1 MKLSNLCDALS
12 ITMGTTPSVE
22 ISGVAF
28 DSRCVTPGAVFVAV
42 DGNRDKGS
50 RYIGDAIARGAVAII
65 SEDAPPATLPAGVS
79 WLRVP
84 SSREA
89 LAQAACAFYGNPSRD
104 MAVYAVTGTNGK
116 TTIAGLVRDIV
127 EASGVTCGLLSTVEI
142 AYPGHL
148 EEASRTTPDPVTLQR
163 DLAAMRD
170 AGCGAA
176 SMEASSHALDQSRT
190 GGVRF
195 AAAGFTNL
203 SQDHF
208 DYHDGFEAYFAAKTR
223 LFSQLGAGNPGAPGV
238 INADDPFGRRL
249 LSMLPAMGVRPVSYS
264 IYDDAD
270 IVAREVRIDVGRTS
284 FTLHAG
290 GRTAEIHSRLL
301 GRYNI
306 SNMLCAAGMAL
317 GTGVSFDVVCEALRA
332 ATPRW
337 GRLEKTAEY
346 NGAAIFVD
354 YAHTPDAIG
363 KVLGALREITVGRL
377 IIVFGCGGDR
387 DRAKRPQMAAIAA
400 EMADFTVL
408 TSDNPRTE
416 DPNAILDD
424 AEKGLI
430 GRTADYIRVTDREK
444 AIQAAIGRAR
454 PGDTIVIAGKGHE
467 NYQEICGV
475 KHPFDDRAVVRR
487 LCGGDAIG

>member
-1 MKLSNLCDALS
+1 MKLSHLIPSPTLPDADIAGL
-12 ITMGTTPSVE
+12 
-22 ISGVAF
+22 AF
-28 DSRCVTPGAVFVAV
+28 DSRCVTPGVLFFAV

-50 RYIGDAIARGAVAII
+50 KYVGDALARGAAAIV
-65 SEDAPPATLPAGVS
+65 SQSPRPADGLPADAV
-79 WLRVP
+79 WIQVP
-84 SSREA
+84 DVREA
-89 LAQAACAFYGNPSRD
+89 LSRAACAFYGQPSH
-104 MAVYAVTGTNGK
+104 ALAAYAVTGTNGK
-116 TTIAGLVRDIV
+116 TTVAGLVRDIL
-127 EASGVTCGLLSTVEI
+127 EAAGTPCGLLSTVEI
-142 AYPGHL
+142 AYPGHV
-148 EEASRTTPDPVTLQR
+148 EEASRTTPDPLTLQR

-170 AGCGAA
+170 AGCGAV
-176 SMEASSHALDQSRT
+176 SMEASSHALVQSRT

-208 DYHDGFEAYFAAKTR
+208 DYHAGFEDYFAAKSL
-223 LFSQLGAGNPGAPGV
+223 LFRQLGAENPGAPGV
-238 INADDPFGRRL
+238 VNADDPYGRRL
-249 LSMLPAMGVRPVSYS
+249 LSMLPAMNVRPVSYA
-264 IYDDAD
+264 IGEDAD
-270 IVAREVRIDVGRTS
+270 VVARDVRVDVDRTI
-284 FTLHAG
+284 FRLCAG
-290 GRTAEIHSRLL
+290 GHEAEIVSHLL
-301 GRYNI
+301 GRYNV

-317 GTGVSFDVVCEALRA
+317 ATGVPFETVRDTLSA
-332 ATPRW
+332 AAPRW

-400 EMADFTVL
+400 EMADFTIL

-424 AEKGLI
+424 AERGFD
-430 GRTADYIRVTDREK
+430 GRKADYIRITDREK

-467 NYQEICGV
+467 NYQEINGV
-475 KHPFDDRAVVRR
+475 KHPFDDREVVRR
-487 LCGGDAIG
+487 LCR